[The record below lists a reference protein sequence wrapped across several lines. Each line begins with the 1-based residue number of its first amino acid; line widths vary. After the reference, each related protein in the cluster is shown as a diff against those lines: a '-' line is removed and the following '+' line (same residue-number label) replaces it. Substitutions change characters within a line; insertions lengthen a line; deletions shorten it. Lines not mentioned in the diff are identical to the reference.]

1 MASHKQLLPQDRPVD
16 GLLKPINTFM
26 RLEAS
31 SGILLFVMAILAL
44 IWANSPWSGLYF
56 DLLDTPITVGAGP
69 LLVQKPVLLW
79 INDGLMAIF
88 FFLVGM
94 EIKREVVTGELSTP
108 RQAILPIV
116 AAIGGMVVPAGLYV
130 VVTGSTPWV
139 GGWGI
144 PMATDIAFALGIL
157 ALLGSRA
164 PVALKIFLTA
174 LAIIDDLG
182 AVLVIAFFYTSKINL
197 LALAIGGITLVI
209 LTIGNRL
216 RIYKTEFYI
225 ILGFVLWFAFLK
237 SGVHATIAGILLALT
252 VPVRPRIETVSFSQ
266 KASGMLSMLEN
277 DQDIEQ
283 QTTNLDAV
291 HALEVL
297 SKGAQ
302 APLLRM
308 EHAFHGWVAFL
319 IMPIFALANAGVDL
333 RGFSLQETLVHPVS
347 LGIIVGLFVGKQ
359 VGVTLFAWIALKLR
373 IASMPTGVSWAQLY
387 GVALLTGV
395 GFTMSLFIAGLSF
408 DTPEIQDT
416 AKLGILFASLLAGL
430 FGYLVLRR
438 AGSKT
443 EDQSE

>member
-31 SGILLFVMAILAL
+31 SGILLFVMAIVAL

-108 RQAILPIV
+108 RQAILPIF

-197 LALAIGGITLVI
+197 LALAIGGGALVI

-252 VPVRPRIETVSFSQ
+252 VPVRPRIETISFSK
-266 KASGMLSMLEN
+266 KASGMLSLLEN
-277 DQDIEQ
+277 DQDIEP

-297 SKGAQ
+297 AKGAQ

-319 IMPIFALANAGVDL
+319 IMPVFALANAGVDL
-333 RGFSLQETLVHPVS
+333 RGFSLQEALFHPVS
-347 LGIIVGLFVGKQ
+347 LGIILGLFVGKQ
-359 VGVTLFAWIALKLR
+359 IGVTLFAWIALKLR

-408 DTPEIQDT
+408 DNPEIQDT
-416 AKLGILFASLLAGL
+416 AKLGILSASLLAGL
-430 FGYLVLRR
+430 FGYVVLRR
-438 AGSKT
+438 AGST
-443 EDQSE
+443 TDE